1 MLHTDDGR
9 VQIRLD
15 IHIPFA
21 DQGTGTRDVLVVRSI
36 RTEAEDE
43 FLVGHPNIVLYRVTP
58 PSPIPYGA

>member
-15 IHIPFA
+15 IQIPFA

-36 RTEAEDE
+36 RTKAEDE
-43 FLVGHPNIVLYRVTP
+43 LLVGHPNIVLYKVTP
-58 PSPIPYGA
+58 LSPIPYGA